1 MFTPLKRV
9 LKLGALNFRRQK
21 SLNIATIF
29 VLFIAI
35 AILTSLFFLKS
46 SLNHVVSEI
55 EKKVDMNIYLQEELS
70 LEKSE
75 EIKTQLMTLEE
86 VEGVEYVS
94 AQQALEDFKKRHEN
108 DTIIL
113 QSLEVVGSNPFYP
126 SFNVRAK
133 SAGQYATVIGLLDR
147 DIFKDIVYRVD
158 YLEKKAVI
166 EKVFSLASNIN
177 LFGMISV
184 LILGLISVLI
194 AFNTIRTAIKDNA
207 EEIGVMKL
215 VGASN
220 WYVQGPF
227 IIQASLCGLISSLI
241 CFFVFFVVSYF
252 GAPTIMAVTGGFN
265 SFGWFSSNAFLLFF
279 LQISV
284 SIGLS
289 VISSIIA
296 IRKYLKV

>member
-1 MFTPLKRV
+1 MLTPLKRV
-9 LKLGALNFRRQK
+9 LKLGVLNFRRQK

-35 AILTSLFFLKS
+35 VILTSLFFLKS

-55 EKKVDMNIYLQEELS
+55 EKKVDMNIYLQQELS
-70 LEKSE
+70 LEESE
-75 EIKTQLMTLEE
+75 EIKTQLMALEE

-94 AQQALEDFKKRHEN
+94 AEQALEDFKKRHEN

-177 LFGMISV
+177 LFGIISV

-227 IIQASLCGLISSLI
+227 IIQASLCGLIASLI

-252 GAPTIMAVTGGFN
+252 GAPTIMTVTGGFN

-289 VISSIIA
+289 IISSIIA

>member
-1 MFTPLKRV
+1 M
-9 LKLGALNFRRQK
+9 
-21 SLNIATIF
+21 NIATIF